1 LAGASF
7 DFEPTSECNALLT
20 GKNTGKIDEPPL
32 PLGVGACLGRKTKLL
47 PTFNYSAEQGI
58 CRSETGKPNSGTG
71 NFLATAGITFA
82 SRGIA
87 FGLSEEA
94 GSSMPPPCLDGI
106 YSLHRVSLSAFEAK
120 GGNDSPQAAEQ
131 EIQMVGLAMSHQ
143 RHDWQKLSSPGGY
156 VLQLRS
162 IATAHRVTRARRS
175 VISF

>member
-1 LAGASF
+1 
-7 DFEPTSECNALLT
+7 
-20 GKNTGKIDEPPL
+20 
-32 PLGVGACLGRKTKLL
+32 
-47 PTFNYSAEQGI
+47 
-58 CRSETGKPNSGTG
+58 
-71 NFLATAGITFA
+71 
-82 SRGIA
+82 
-87 FGLSEEA
+87 
-94 GSSMPPPCLDGI
+94 MPPPCLDGI

-162 IATAHRVTRARRS
+162 IATAHRVARARRS